1 MRYRDLQRRVRRAA
15 CLLHA
20 AGYGPGTRVGLCLPR
35 SADVVVAILAA
46 LESGTAFV
54 PLPPMLLDLLL
65 SVDIGLAVVLMLTSI
80 YVREPIEFSV
90 FPSLLLLLTL
100 LRLSLN
106 VASTRLVLLHGH
118 EGTDAAGNVIAS
130 FGAFVVGGNFVV
142 GVVVFLVLIAIQYIV
157 INHGAVRISE
167 VTARFTL
174 DAMPGKQMAIDAD
187 LNAGLIGEDEA
198 RDRRDRIRREAD
210 FYGAMDGAVRFT
222 QRDAVAALLI
232 TAVNIVAGLIIG
244 VMQNGL
250 DLATAARTYTVLTV
264 GEGLV
269 TAIPALLVSVA
280 GGLITTRAASS
291 SHLGEDV
298 AVQLLARPRTLAIA
312 ATVLLGL
319 GAIPEIP
326 MFPFLIVALVLGSA
340 AIAAREE
347 SQAPATAEPTGS
359 KEQEE
364 ESLQS
369 VIDVDPLGV
378 EVGYGLI
385 ALVDEK
391 QGGSLLTRIRAI
403 RRQIA
408 SETGVVVPPV
418 RVTDNLQLG
427 PRSYTL
433 LVKGIEVGRG
443 ELHPERFLAINPGTA
458 TLELEGTP
466 TKEPAFGLPAWWV
479 DAAHRE
485 AASKAGYTVV
495 DPTTAVSTHL
505 SETVRSFLPDLLTRQ
520 QVKEMLDHIAQTD
533 PKLIEELVP
542 KLVAIGDVQRVLRQ
556 LLRERVPVRDL
567 TTILEAIADAAVG
580 TKDPDAIAEAVRKSL
595 GRTICRPFQND
606 QGELSA
612 VTLAPALEQKLLSA
626 VTRSETG
633 SVLALDPPDAHDL
646 ATRISRALQVKLAQ
660 PVLLCHSTLRPHLW
674 RLFSRVLPHLAVL
687 SHDEVPPHIRI
698 SATSVL
704 D

>member
-1 MRYRDLQRRVRRAA
+1 MD
-15 CLLHA
+15 
-20 AGYGPGTRVGLCLPR
+20 TRPT
-35 SADVVVAILAA
+35 
-46 LESGTAFV
+46 SGTAHLITPVIVITVVMVMVV

-65 SVDIGLAVVLMLTSI
+65 SIDIGLAVVLMLTAV
-80 YVREPIEFSV
+80 YVREPIEF
-90 FPSLLLLLTL
+90 SLLLLLTL

-118 EGTDAAGNVIAS
+118 EGTDAAGHVIAS
-130 FGAFVVGGNFVV
+130 FGAFVIGGSFVV
-142 GVVVFLVLIAIQYIV
+142 GVVVFLVLIAIQYVV

-187 LNAGLIGEDEA
+187 LNAGLIAEDEA

-232 TAVNIVAGLIIG
+232 AAVNIIAGLIIG

-269 TAIPALLVSVA
+269 TAIPALLVSVSGA
-280 GGLITTRAASS
+280 LITTRAASS
-291 SHLGEDV
+291 SDLGDDM
-298 AVQLLARPRTLAIA
+298 AAQLMARPRSLGIA
-312 ATVLLGL
+312 SGVLFGL

-326 MFPFLIVALVLGSA
+326 MLPFFIVSLVLGA
-340 AIAAREE
+340 AALASREE
-347 SQAPATAEPTGS
+347 TEATQPSAPPPET
-359 KEQEE
+359 EE

-369 VIDVDPLGV
+369 VIDVDALGV

-391 QGGSLLTRIRAI
+391 QGGSLLSRIRAI

-433 LVKGIEVGRG
+433 SVKGIEVGRG

-458 TLELEGTP
+458 TLELEGSP

-479 DAAHRE
+479 DAGQRE
-485 AASKAGYTVV
+485 VASKAGYTVV

-505 SETVRSFLPDLLTRQ
+505 SETVRAFLPDLLTRQ

-542 KLVAIGDVQRVLRQ
+542 KLVGIGDIQRALRQ
-556 LLRERVPVRDL
+556 LLRERVPIRDL
-567 TTILEAIADAAVG
+567 TTIRATAAVG
-580 TKDPDAIAEAVRKSL
+580 R
-595 GRTICRPFQND
+595 D
-606 QGELSA
+606 Q
-612 VTLAPALEQKLLSA
+612 K
-626 VTRSETG
+626 
-633 SVLALDPPDAHDL
+633 
-646 ATRISRALQVKLAQ
+646 
-660 PVLLCHSTLRPHLW
+660 
-674 RLFSRVLPHLAVL
+674 
-687 SHDEVPPHIRI
+687 
-698 SATSVL
+698 
-704 D
+704 

>member
-1 MRYRDLQRRVRRAA
+1 MD
-15 CLLHA
+15 
-20 AGYGPGTRVGLCLPR
+20 TRPT
-35 SADVVVAILAA
+35 
-46 LESGTAFV
+46 SGTAHLITPVIVITVVMVMVV

-65 SVDIGLAVVLMLTSI
+65 SIDIGLAVVLMLTAV

-118 EGTDAAGNVIAS
+118 EGTDAAGHVIAS
-130 FGAFVVGGNFVV
+130 FGAFVIGGSFVV
-142 GVVVFLVLIAIQYIV
+142 GVVVFLVLIAIQYVV

-187 LNAGLIGEDEA
+187 LNAGLIAEDEA

-232 TAVNIVAGLIIG
+232 AAVNIIAGLIIG

-269 TAIPALLVSVA
+269 TAIPALLVSVSGA
-280 GGLITTRAASS
+280 LITTRAASS
-291 SHLGEDV
+291 SDLGDDM
-298 AVQLLARPRTLAIA
+298 AAQLMARPRSLGIA
-312 ATVLLGL
+312 SGVLFGL

-326 MFPFLIVALVLGSA
+326 MLPFFIVSLVLGA
-340 AIAAREE
+340 AALASREE
-347 SQAPATAEPTGS
+347 TEATQPSAPPPET
-359 KEQEE
+359 EE

-369 VIDVDPLGV
+369 VIDVDALGV

-391 QGGSLLTRIRAI
+391 QGGSLLSRIRAI

-433 LVKGIEVGRG
+433 SVKGIEVGRG

-458 TLELEGTP
+458 TLELEGSP

-479 DAAHRE
+479 DAGQRE
-485 AASKAGYTVV
+485 VASKAGYTVV

-505 SETVRSFLPDLLTRQ
+505 SETVRAFLPDLLTRQ

-542 KLVAIGDVQRVLRQ
+542 KLVGIGDIQRALRQ
-556 LLRERVPVRDL
+556 LLRERVPIRDL
-567 TTILEAIADAAVG
+567 TTIRATAAVG
-580 TKDPDAIAEAVRKSL
+580 R
-595 GRTICRPFQND
+595 D
-606 QGELSA
+606 Q
-612 VTLAPALEQKLLSA
+612 K
-626 VTRSETG
+626 
-633 SVLALDPPDAHDL
+633 
-646 ATRISRALQVKLAQ
+646 
-660 PVLLCHSTLRPHLW
+660 
-674 RLFSRVLPHLAVL
+674 
-687 SHDEVPPHIRI
+687 
-698 SATSVL
+698 
-704 D
+704 